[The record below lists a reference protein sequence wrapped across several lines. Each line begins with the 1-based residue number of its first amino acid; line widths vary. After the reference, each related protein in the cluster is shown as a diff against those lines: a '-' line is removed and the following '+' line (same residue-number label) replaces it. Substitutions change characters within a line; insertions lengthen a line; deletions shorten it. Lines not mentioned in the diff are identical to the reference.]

1 MPNFLGMRG
10 TGSWTTDER
19 PKSFREMI
27 LYLYPNGDA
36 PLTAILAKMAMEK
49 VDDPEFNW
57 WTKTLPTQGGAITG
71 IYTNAALSV
80 AYVSGGVAGDTLYLK
95 CSADDASEVRAGHMV
110 VLRLDSDMTLDTVA
124 KVTASTANGASS
136 YLTVVLREDDDN
148 STNGNDLSNATTFLA
163 IGSSNPEGADRPSGI
178 SYDPIKLSNYTQ
190 IFRTP
195 LSVTRTAQRTK
206 MRTGDVYKR
215 LKREALEIH
224 SLEMERARIWG
235 IPTEV
240 TGSNGQPERTSGGIL
255 HFLRTYAPGNVA
267 DFRDDTAVTWA
278 SGGKDWLDEK
288 MELIFR
294 YGKDQKLA
302 LCGSGALLGIN
313 KIAEASGQY
322 QLMSKATS
330 YGIQVTELVS
340 PFGVLYLKRHPL
352 FSYNATDRNSM
363 LIIEPEKLK
372 TRVIDDTFFKEDN
385 SETTST
391 GGGRDG
397 KEEEYLTED
406 GMELHH
412 PECFGY
418 LNGVGLSGV

>member
-1 MPNFLGMRG
+1 
-10 TGSWTTDER
+10 
-19 PKSFREMI
+19 
-27 LYLYPNGDA
+27 
-36 PLTAILAKMAMEK
+36 
-49 VDDPEFNW
+49 
-57 WTKTLPTQGGAITG
+57 
-71 IYTNAALSV
+71 
-80 AYVSGGVAGDTLYLK
+80 
-95 CSADDASEVRAGHMV
+95 
-110 VLRLDSDMTLDTVA
+110 
-124 KVTASTANGASS
+124 
-136 YLTVVLREDDDN
+136 
-148 STNGNDLSNATTFLA
+148 
-163 IGSSNPEGADRPSGI
+163 
-178 SYDPIKLSNYTQ
+178 
-190 IFRTP
+190 
-195 LSVTRTAQRTK
+195 
-206 MRTGDVYKR
+206 
-215 LKREALEIH
+215 
-224 SLEMERARIWG
+224 
-235 IPTEV
+235 
-240 TGSNGQPERTSGGIL
+240 
-255 HFLRTYAPGNVA
+255 
-267 DFRDDTAVTWA
+267 
-278 SGGKDWLDEK
+278 